1 MEQLFLVVG
10 SSLFNILAV
19 LGVVGIVGPNRFD
32 HDVIERD
39 YPLML
44 GLVVLFYLGT
54 RRIPPKDS
62 IVLPRWVGVF
72 LLLLFFIYQSV
83 ILFGGNST

>member
-44 GLVVLFYLGT
+44 GLVVLFYLVT

-62 IVLPRWVGVF
+62 IVFAPMGRRF
-72 LLLLFFIYQSV
+72 PFTA
-83 ILFGGNST
+83 ILHLINLT